1 MTITSGLL
9 AYSLPLFVLLSFFTR
24 GARFFFIA
32 VLLKRYG
39 EPVNALLD
47 KYFGWFLAILAVA
60 IAAGFWIAA
69 HMV

>member
-9 AYSLPLFVLLSFFTR
+9 AYSLPLFVFLSFLTR

-32 VLLKRYG
+32 VLLKRDG

-47 KYFGWFLAILAVA
+47 KYFGWFSAILADA
-60 IAAGFWIAA
+60 IVAGFWIAA
-69 HMV
+69 RVI

>member
-9 AYSLPLFVLLSFFTR
+9 AYSLPLFVLLSFITR

-39 EPVNALLD
+39 EPVNALLER
-47 KYFGWFLAILAVA
+47 YFGWFLAILAFAVVV
-60 IAAGFWIAA
+60 GFWIAA
-69 HMV
+69 RVV